1 MASTT
6 EILEAFN
13 EALQAAA
20 LGVPVGWSGVDFKPP
35 PQGQQGQQGLWLETQ
50 LFPNEPQD
58 PLFAGGPIVAR
69 GFYQVLVGGRP
80 NFGEVRMSALADLVI
95 AAFPKASQVGPVY
108 VSKTPWRS
116 PLIREGAQLLI
127 PVTIPYR
134 ALVC

>member
-35 PQGQQGQQGLWLETQ
+35 QQGQQQGLWLEAQ

-58 PLFAGGPIVAR
+58 PLLAAGPIVAR

-80 NFGEVRMSALADLVI
+80 NFGEIRMSELADRVI

>member
-1 MASTT
+1 MADTT

-13 EALQAAA
+13 EALKAAA

-35 PQGQQGQQGLWLETQ
+35 PQGLWLETQ

-80 NFGEVRMSALADLVI
+80 NFGEVRMSELADLVI